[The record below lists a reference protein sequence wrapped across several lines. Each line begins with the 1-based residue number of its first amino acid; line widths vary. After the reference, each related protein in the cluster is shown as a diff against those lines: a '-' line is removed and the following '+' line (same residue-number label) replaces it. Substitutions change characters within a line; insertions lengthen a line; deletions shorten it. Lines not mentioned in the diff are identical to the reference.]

1 MAEHLKQEQ
10 PELMRAG
17 YFNRD
22 AFLQKGHMLLVL
34 QTGVAGL
41 QFHVDRHSD
50 AGHALLESLVPG
62 TELKLYRDPKNDH
75 DRWAIMVCTTEGKEL
90 GYITRYK
97 NETIARLMDIG
108 KVFHAYVDELPD
120 DDEDDEDDPRNDP
133 TPTENFRVPFS
144 VYMEG

>member
-22 AFLQKGHMLLVL
+22 AFRQKGHMLLVL

-50 AGHALLESLVPG
+50 AGRALLESLVPG
-62 TELKLYRDPKNDH
+62 TELKLYRGPK
-75 DRWAIMVCTTEGKEL
+75 TTTTAE
-90 GYITRYK
+90 RSWS
-97 NETIARLMDIG
+97 A
-108 KVFHAYVDELPD
+108 LPKGRISAMSRD
-120 DDEDDEDDPRNDP
+120 SRMKPSP
-133 TPTENFRVPFS
+133 
-144 VYMEG
+144 G

>member
-22 AFLQKGHMLLVL
+22 AFRQKGHMLLVL

-50 AGHALLESLVPG
+50 AGRALLESLVPG

-75 DRWAIMVCTTEGKEL
+75 DRWAIMVCTAEGQDL
-90 GYITRYK
+90 GYVTRFK
-97 NETIARLMDIG
+97 NETIARLMDLG
-108 KVFHAYVDELPD
+108 KVFHAFVDELPD
-120 DDEDDEDDPRNDP
+120 DDEDETDSRHDP
-133 TPTENFRVPFS
+133 TPTENLSVPFS
-144 VYMEG
+144 VYMEE